1 MAQSSI
7 TSHSRSALLDCTK
20 GLACAAI
27 VAHHLAFYGPM
38 SDVAH
43 PVMPDMLDWLYE
55 YARMAVQIFL
65 VIGGFLAAASLAP
78 QGVARFDEPL
88 TKIGKRF
95 VRLVVPYAVALV
107 ITIVISAAVRP
118 WFDHESVSGDPDLW
132 QLFAHA
138 LLLQNIVGE
147 ESLSAGVWYVS
158 IDFQLFAGTVLLLA
172 AVRWV
177 QSAVTARWGAQAVQ
191 RWWPFAVTGMQA
203 LVVLGV
209 AASLFSFN
217 LDAGLDVWAIYFM
230 GAYGLGMMAFW
241 AVAAEKRSTA
251 WSWVMLMAALV
262 IGALVFEW
270 RDRILLAGITA
281 LLLVIGMRTEGIAR
295 WKGLAPL
302 RRLGEISYSV
312 FLIHFS
318 ICILVNAVVNHF
330 WHGSVTA
337 AVVGL
342 PFAFVLSLTAGYALY
357 QTVERH
363 VPSWSLAL
371 RWQAGLIG
379 AGLLTTLLA
388 GLR

>member
-7 TSHSRSALLDCTK
+7 NSHSRSALLDCTK

-43 PVMPDMLDWLYE
+43 PVMPDVLDWLYE